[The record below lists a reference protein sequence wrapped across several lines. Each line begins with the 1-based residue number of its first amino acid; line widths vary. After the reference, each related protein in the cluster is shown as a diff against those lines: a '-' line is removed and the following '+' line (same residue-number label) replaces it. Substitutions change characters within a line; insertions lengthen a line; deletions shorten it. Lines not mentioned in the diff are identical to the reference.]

1 MSWKGTGRS
10 GYGDQAILG
19 DYDDW
24 DGLSMNGRQFKNRE
38 TKESRD
44 LSGADYWHQ
53 RKAIEPKMLED
64 IPTYVNGR
72 PNIQAFAEPVT
83 KPKATVKKKTAFQS
97 ISLADSNYE
106 RLCGLSDAL
115 DTQLDNG
122 ELSFEDWTYARR
134 QIDERLAKAWS
145 RLCRGRN
152 WNESG
157 ESLDSSLDSGLSFSL
172 EDVQEARDIGEKQRV
187 KRELT
192 GWGTIDDLSE
202 ENVFKGLF
210 CSVKKVMMFVQK
222 VNAVLKESF

>member
-10 GYGDQAILG
+10 GYGDQSILG
-19 DYDDW
+19 DYNDW

-38 TKESRD
+38 TKETRD

-53 RKAIEPKMLED
+53 RKALEPKMPGD

-83 KPKATVKKKTAFQS
+83 KPKAPAKKKTAFQS

-134 QIDERLAKAWS
+134 QIDERLAKSWS
-145 RLCRGRN
+145 RLCRARN

-157 ESLDSSLDSGLSFSL
+157 EPLDNSLDSGLSFSL
-172 EDVQEARDIGEKQRV
+172 EDIQEARDIGEKQCV

-192 GWGTIDDLSE
+192 GNDIFDSLSE
-202 ENVFKGLF
+202 NNVFLGLF
-210 CSVKKVMMFVQK
+210 IKVKKIMKIMK
-222 VNAVLKESF
+222 VLNNWEK

>member
-24 DGLSMNGRQFKNRE
+24 DGLSMNGRQWKSRE
-38 TKESRD
+38 TKETRD

-53 RKAIEPKMLED
+53 RKALEPKMLED

-83 KPKATVKKKTAFQS
+83 KLKTPAKPKLTAFDKICTTDRTYS
-97 ISLADSNYE
+97 
-106 RLCGLSDAL
+106 RLCALSEEL
-115 DTQLDNG
+115 DNQLENG
-122 ELSFEDWTYARR
+122 ELDLTDWSFARK
-134 QIDERLAKAWS
+134 QLDVKLDKAWKAVC
-145 RLCRGRN
+145 RLRN

-157 ESLDSSLDSGLSFSL
+157 ESLDNHLDSGLSFNL

-192 GWGTIDDLSE
+192 GNDIFDSLSE
-202 ENVFKGLF
+202 TNVFLGLF
-210 CSVKKVMMFVQK
+210 IKVKKIMKFIETIKQQI
-222 VNAVLKESF
+222 